1 MEPMQLLL
9 QLVAGLV
16 GGNAA
21 GAGLK
26 NISMGTALNSII
38 GLIGGFGGAQ
48 ILALLGLGGAAAG
61 GGAGLDTAALI
72 QSIVGGGAGG
82 GILVAIVGAIK
93 KTLAR

>member
-1 MEPMQLLL
+1 MEPMQVLI

-26 NISMGTALNSII
+26 NINMGTALNSIV
-38 GLIGGFGGAQ
+38 GLVGGFGGAQ
-48 ILALLGLGGAAAG
+48 ILALLGIGGAAAG

-93 KTLAR
+93 KSVAR